1 MAHEEPKAK
10 LISGASHDWELVVGM
25 EMRAQT
31 CSRAKP
37 FSGASTE
44 FGAKPN
50 SNVSLVDAAT
60 PHLMIHRIQ
69 ARQADAVMRNS
80 TQLEAGRRVLDGIL
94 KSD

>member
-10 LISGASHDWELVVGM
+10 LISGAGHGWELVVGM
-25 EMRAQT
+25 EVGAQT
-31 CSRAKP
+31 CSRAKL

-60 PHLMIHRIQ
+60 PRLMIHRIQ
-69 ARQADAVMRNS
+69 AGQADAAMRNS
-80 TQLEAGRRVLDGIL
+80 TQLEAGRRVLEGTL

>member
-10 LISGASHDWELVVGM
+10 LISGAGHDWELVVGI
-25 EMRAQT
+25 EVRAQT
-31 CSRAKP
+31 CSRAKL

-60 PHLMIHRIQ
+60 PRLMIHRIQ
-69 ARQADAVMRNS
+69 AGQADAVMRNS
-80 TQLEAGRRVLDGIL
+80 TQLEAGRNTPGGAVKWG
-94 KSD
+94 